1 MESYL
6 SLPSKVNATEVTEPQ
21 NKNNFFPN
29 KKTWEKNL
37 TIKKKSNIIFIFIG
51 KTCINF
57 VFFLF
62 ILKIVEPPYF
72 LPPLNFSLLILNE

>member
-37 TIKKKSNIIFIFIG
+37 TIKKKSNIIFIFIS
-51 KTCINF
+51 KHA
-57 VFFLF
+57 
-62 ILKIVEPPYF
+62 
-72 LPPLNFSLLILNE
+72 LILYFFYSSLKS